1 MYLKD
6 WNQAV
11 ALLIQ
16 QQIRKWVLIFLTT
29 TWFLHS
35 YSILL
40 ADQAHYLYDD
50 QGRLTGVA
58 DSTGALAVYNYDA
71 VGNLLAIDRLSPP
84 GSGIGMFLVNP
95 ITGPVTQIC
104 RLQGYGFDSV
114 ASNNVVKFNGVT
126 ATVSSATA
134 YTLTVVVPAGAT
146 TGTVTVTNANGTA
159 NSPSPFMVA
168 GSATITSFNPTAFT
182 QGTTMPATI
191 QGTNLANATAVTF
204 TQPGLAAT
212 MVTGV
217 TSTTLPVTLS
227 VASTVPSGTY
237 TFSVTTPEG
246 TTASGAVTVT
256 VAQRVPSF
264 ALSRALVGV
273 AMPNPQVS
281 TPALLSGSSITYAP
295 STSLAMPYVKSGSGK
310 STTIAP
316 AVSEK
321 MPYVPS
327 AAGKSTT
334 IAPAVSES
342 MP

>member
-1 MYLKD
+1 M
-6 WNQAV
+6 AC
-11 ALLIQ
+11 
-16 QQIRKWVLIFLTT
+16 
-29 TWFLHS
+29 
-35 YSILL
+35 L
-40 ADQAHYLYDD
+40 AQGDQAQYFYDN
-50 QGRLTGVA
+50 QGRLTSVS
-58 DSTGALAVYNYDA
+58 DSAGATAIYDYDA
-71 VGNLLAIDRLSPP
+71 VGNVLSIDRLTPP
-84 GSGIGMFLVNP
+84 GSGIGIYLVSP

-104 RLQGYGFDSV
+104 RLQGYGFDPV
-114 ASNNVVKFNGVT
+114 PSNNVVKFNGVT

-146 TGTVTVTNANGTA
+146 TGTVTVTNTNGTA
-159 NSPSPFMVA
+159 SSPLSFAVVGP
-168 GSATITSFNPTAFT
+168 STITGLNPTAFT

-191 QGTNLANATAVTF
+191 QGTNLANATVVTF

-227 VASTVPSGTY
+227 VSSTVPPGTY

-295 STSLAMPYVKSGSGK
+295 TTSLAMPYVKSGSGK
-310 STTIAP
+310 STTITP
-316 AVSEK
+316 AVSES